1 MRRNQ
6 GARNEATMSKSDHK
20 QRTTFRENVIHVGAG
35 FAAKER
41 PHVLEALST
50 LASHLGRWDSRNVD
64 VEVTLQD
71 RGGKEQRVTL
81 RTMLPGLPQLIAVAE
96 SPDITRALTEAK
108 RELIRQLEHQ
118 KSAREP
124 MNNRR
129 LRRATIRRTAAFVQA
144 NSKTVRM
151 PTPRISNST
160 SRPPMRADSGTAMTH
175 ITEPRVIGNHA
186 EMGGSTEPASYIPLT
201 VKDILRSGMRRRGRR
216 REMAAAQSTWDSEG
230 GAPQRT

>member
-1 MRRNQ
+1 MMRRSVN
-6 GARNEATMSKSDHK
+6 K
-20 QRTTFRENVIHVGAG
+20 QRNILRENVIHVGAG

-41 PHVLEALST
+41 PHVLTALST
-50 LASHLGRWDSRNVD
+50 LALHLGRWDTRDLD

-81 RTMLPGLPQLIAVAE
+81 RTTLPGLPQLIAVAE
-96 SPDITRALTEAK
+96 NPDITRALTEAK
-108 RELIRQLEHQ
+108 RELIRQLEHE

-129 LRRATIRRTAAFVQA
+129 LRRATIRR
-144 NSKTVRM
+144 
-151 PTPRISNST
+151 PTPAISNST

-186 EMGGSTEPASYIPLT
+186 EMGGSTSAAPHIPMT
-201 VKDILRSGMRRRGRR
+201 VEGILRAGVCRRARR
-216 REMAAAQSTWDSEG
+216 EEMAAAQSAWDSEG
-230 GAPQRT
+230 GAQRRT